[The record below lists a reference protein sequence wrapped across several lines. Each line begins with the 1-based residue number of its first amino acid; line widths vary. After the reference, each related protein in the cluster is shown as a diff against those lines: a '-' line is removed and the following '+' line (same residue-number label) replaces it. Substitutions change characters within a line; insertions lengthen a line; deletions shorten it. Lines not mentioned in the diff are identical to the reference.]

1 MICSVTNGH
10 RFGFSIKRRAL
21 SRIYRLGEKSPVAK
35 LPRGVWG
42 ACIYCN
48 DNNIFGGEAEH
59 FGGESFYPSNT
70 LDRTLQTVEVEKW
83 ILQPSLLISVYSTEA
98 SRPSNQI
105 IEIKQNKIKKLT
117 SLLLILTWP
126 RSRTGVYWEYRIS
139 IATFLHRL

>member
-1 MICSVTNGH
+1 MVIVLDSVSNA
-10 RFGFSIKRRAL
+10 GF
-21 SRIYRLGEKSPVAK
+21 YLGFI
-35 LPRGVWG
+35 VWG
-42 ACIYCN
+42 RSPQWPSFLGGSGGHAYTVMIT
-48 DNNIFGGEAEH
+48 IFLEGKLGILGGK
-59 FGGESFYPSNT
+59 YT

-83 ILQPSLLISVYSTEA
+83 NLQPSLLISVYSTKA

-105 IEIKQNKIKKLT
+105 IEIKQNKIKNPTVRELT